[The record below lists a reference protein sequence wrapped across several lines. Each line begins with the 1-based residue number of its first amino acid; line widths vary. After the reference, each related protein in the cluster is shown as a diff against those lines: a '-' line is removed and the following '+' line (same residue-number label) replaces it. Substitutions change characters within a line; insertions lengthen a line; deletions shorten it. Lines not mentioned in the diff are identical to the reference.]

1 MKLTVEQKKLVE
13 EHLNLVP
20 YIIEKYI
27 SRNNNWDMQYEDLI
41 QEGNLALCKAACKY
55 NKNVK
60 FNTFAEIVIK
70 NELLKYYN
78 KNT

>member
-1 MKLTVEQKKLVE
+1 MKLTVEQKNLVE

-41 QEGNLALCKAACKY
+41 QE
-55 NKNVK
+55 
-60 FNTFAEIVIK
+60 
-70 NELLKYYN
+70 
-78 KNT
+78 